1 MKMNKR
7 AKREAKQLF
16 RLCLVNS
23 LLDEN
28 RVRQVVQRVV
38 AGGHRDWRAMLSHFW
53 RLVRLDLARH
63 TAPIESATLL
73 PAGLQVAIEAGLTRP
88 DGPGGHLAFAPPPAL
103 CGGVGH

>member
-53 RLVRLDLARH
+53 RVVRLDLAPH
-63 TAPIESATLL
+63 TATIESGTPL
-73 PAGLQVAIEAGLTRP
+73 PADFQGGNEAGLTRP
-88 DGPGGHLAFAPPPAL
+88 YGPGVTTALAHRP
-103 CGGVGH
+103 